1 MKIYRGFGPHRIQLR
16 TTSNFRTIKTAH
28 IYLPAS
34 IILRFV
40 HLISVPFLR
49 LFQKGSPV
57 DSELVR
63 ILEDLNLS
71 EWKNLTIIKSS
82 FSGRSICSVE
92 MESCEIFVI
101 KFGPITDQ
109 GIINEINFYQYSK
122 TIGHNANLLEPLQ
135 SGFTSSHA
143 FLVFPQIRK
152 SFFKKANLQDW
163 GKIKKTLIALDVEHH
178 DLAYW
183 NVLISRN
190 SEMFLID
197 WELWGKGK
205 NLHNDLAYFKKSI
218 HARRKFVPSFF
229 IT

>member
-1 MKIYRGFGPHRIQLR
+1 MKIYRGFSPHRIQLQ
-16 TTSNFRTIKTAH
+16 TTSNFHAIKTAQ
-28 IYLPAS
+28 IYLPTS
-34 IILRFV
+34 NILQVFY
-40 HLISVPFLR
+40 LISVPFLR

-71 EWKNLTIIKSS
+71 KWKNLTIIKSS

-92 MESCEIFVI
+92 IESREIFVI

-109 GIINEINFYQYSK
+109 GIIHEIDFYEYAK
-122 TIGHNANLLEPLQ
+122 KIGHNANLLQPIQ
-135 SGFTSSHA
+135 FGSTSSHA
-143 FLVFPQIRK
+143 FLVFPHIRK
-152 SFFKKANLQDW
+152 SLFKKANLQEW
-163 GKIKKTLIALDVEHH
+163 QKIKKTLVALDVEHH

-190 SEMFLID
+190 SEIFLID
-197 WELWGKGK
+197 WELWSKRK
-205 NLHNDLAYFKKSI
+205 NLHSDLAYFKKSI

-229 IT
+229 IN